1 VINLPGHAIVD
12 QQSRL
17 VAARLRLLRDERRR
31 KVVVELVDPHPT
43 ATLQSPIVHETAIE
57 RAKDRVEQ
65 RADAAALDAV
75 LERTRADLAR
85 LSETAAEAAAALP
98 AQIAGA
104 VESGLREQVLP
115 VGRHLAEIRG
125 LMNQVIRRLDGL
137 ERATEAD
144 RRWRVEDLGLLV
156 DLIAAGWES
165 VDERLARIEK
175 MLGSANPSGGNGSGY
190 PAAVADAA

>member
-1 VINLPGHAIVD
+1 M
-12 QQSRL
+12 
-17 VAARLRLLRDERRR
+17 
-31 KVVVELVDPHPT
+31 
-43 ATLQSPIVHETAIE
+43 HETAIE

-165 VDERLARIEK
+165 VDERLTRVEAMVE
-175 MLGSANPSGGNGSGY
+175 GGGAGVANGKTVT
-190 PAAVADAA
+190 AAVRAA